1 MEVGR
6 QLVFRVVLLMNDG
19 QRAAMAREEGDGRS
33 ESEREEGEA
42 MRGRPGEAFSL
53 SEFACPVKSISPAKF
68 NTNWATHYNS
78 LTASEARSIL
88 Y

>member
-33 ESEREEGEA
+33 ESEREEGGGNA
-42 MRGRPGEAFSL
+42 RPAGRGFQLE
-53 SEFACPVKSISPAKF
+53 
-68 NTNWATHYNS
+68 
-78 LTASEARSIL
+78 
-88 Y
+88 